1 MKESAFVMKSVRLR
15 FAGIVPVRQGI
26 CGFVLYDLWYA
37 ETPAGGLPMNTHR
50 NELSPETVLAEMK
63 KHGVTHVVPAG
74 QRDQPAYL

>member
-1 MKESAFVMKSVRLR
+1 
-15 FAGIVPVRQGI
+15 
-26 CGFVLYDLWYA
+26 
-37 ETPAGGLPMNTHR
+37 MNTHR